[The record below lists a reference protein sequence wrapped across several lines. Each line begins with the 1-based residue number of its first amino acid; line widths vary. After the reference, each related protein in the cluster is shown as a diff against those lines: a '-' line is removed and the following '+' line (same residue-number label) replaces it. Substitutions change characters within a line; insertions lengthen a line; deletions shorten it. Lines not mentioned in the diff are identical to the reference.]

1 MSPPSLLKS
10 SIDVFSLFTYHFYLS
25 PHQYKKKKKM
35 ESKVAYFPMSFL
47 SLHIIAAPLLFY
59 CSVRVNR
66 VLRIPEEMG
75 TSIYVHTWRKH
86 PCILPNYK
94 SRVTLL
100 YSLWNLGPFFF
111 LIYFQLCIFPMLDKP
126 RVQVYMYMFILY
138 YDYLMLLHAIC
149 LTKFISNLLIFLP
162 KPLHESLK
170 NKSYKVELEEPL
182 FS

>member
-1 MSPPSLLKS
+1 
-10 SIDVFSLFTYHFYLS
+10 
-25 PHQYKKKKKM
+25 
-35 ESKVAYFPMSFL
+35 
-47 SLHIIAAPLLFY
+47 
-59 CSVRVNR
+59 
-66 VLRIPEEMG
+66 
-75 TSIYVHTWRKH
+75 
-86 PCILPNYK
+86 
-94 SRVTLL
+94 
-100 YSLWNLGPFFF
+100 
-111 LIYFQLCIFPMLDKP
+111 MLDKP